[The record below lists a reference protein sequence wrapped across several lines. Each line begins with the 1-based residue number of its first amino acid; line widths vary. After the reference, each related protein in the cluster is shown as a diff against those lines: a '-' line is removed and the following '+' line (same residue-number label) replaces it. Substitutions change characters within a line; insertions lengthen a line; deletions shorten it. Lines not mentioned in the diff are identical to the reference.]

1 MLIIHTYYYILILYI
16 STNLSN
22 SHSSPNSGLGAFCY
36 EFCKYVQEYLDNRGA
51 YEKEYH
57 KRSLEEAANNLIKN
71 GLVDTENAS
80 NGTGLRN
87 RNLHVKLC
95 FLAMQLVA
103 LIRHNMVA

>member
-1 MLIIHTYYYILILYI
+1 MDC
-16 STNLSN
+16 SC
-22 SHSSPNSGLGAFCY
+22 LGFI
-36 EFCKYVQEYLDNRGA
+36 RGVA
-51 YEKEYH
+51 PYFIEYH

-103 LIRHNMVA
+103 LIRAQHGRIDRLTSVENLAC